1 MIVFLYGKDN
11 FRSYQKL
18 REIVEKYQEKFPE
31 SLSFKSFNAAKLDFN
46 EFKVTTQVSALFSE
60 KKLIVLH
67 ATFSL
72 KAELQKKLIELFKEK
87 HLDKDENNII
97 IFWEQGEADK
107 RTSLFKYLEKY
118 SKSQNFGL
126 LNKHQTEIWINKIV
140 DSQFPDLK
148 IHSSAITFLSENLGS
163 NLWRIYNELVKIHN
177 YFNGSNKVL
186 ITKRDVLELVN
197 FPTEADIFK
206 TIDALAFKQKKQAL
220 KALAGHFKNLEP
232 ELKILA
238 MFEYQFRGL
247 IRIRSLIEEGRDYQ
261 FIQRETKIH
270 PYAFRK
276 MYGLAKNFSMKE
288 LEKIYDR
295 LFDLDIGFKT
305 GYIQNKQ
312 IALEMFIIEVCQ

>member
-18 REIVEKYQEKFPE
+18 REIIEKYQEKFPE
-31 SLSFKSFNAAKLDFN
+31 SLSFRTFNAAKLDFI
-46 EFKVTTQVSALFSE
+46 EFKVTTQVSALFLE
-60 KKLIVLH
+60 KKLIVLR
-67 ATFSL
+67 AAFSL
-72 KAELQKKLIELFKEK
+72 KAELQKKLIEFFKEK

-107 RTSLFKYLEKY
+107 RTSLFKYLEKH
-118 SKSQNFGL
+118 SRSQSFGL
-126 LNKHQTEIWINKIV
+126 LNKHQTEIWIKKII
-140 DSQFPDLK
+140 DNQFPDLK
-148 IHSSAITFLSENLGS
+148 IHSSAITFISENLGS
-163 NLWRIYNELVKIHN
+163 NLWRIYNELIKIN
-177 YFNGSNKVL
+177 DYFKGNKKAL
-186 ITKRDVLELVN
+186 ITKGDVLELVN
-197 FPTEADIFK
+197 FPIEADIFK
-206 TIDALAFKQKKQAL
+206 TIDALALKQKKQAL
-220 KALAGHFKNLEP
+220 MALAGHFKNLEP

-247 IRIRSLIEEGRDYQ
+247 IRTRSLIEEGKDYQ
-261 FIQRETKIH
+261 FIQQETKIH

-288 LEKIYDR
+288 LEKIYDK

-312 IALEMFIIEVCQ
+312 IALEMFIVEACQ

>member
-18 REIVEKYQEKFPE
+18 REIVEKYQEKFPD
-31 SLSFKSFNAAKLDFN
+31 SLSFRTFNAAKLDFN

-60 KKLIVLH
+60 KKLIVLR

-87 HLDKDENNII
+87 RLDKDENNII
-97 IFWEQGEADK
+97 IFWEQGEADR

-126 LNKHQTEIWINKIV
+126 LNKHQTEVWIKKII
-140 DSQFPDLK
+140 DSQFTDLK
-148 IHSSAITFLSENLGS
+148 LHLSAITYLSENLRS
-163 NLWRIYNELVKIHN
+163 DLWRVYNELVKIHD
-177 YFNGSNKVL
+177 YAKGSKKAL
-186 ITKRDVLELVN
+186 ITKGDVLELVN
-197 FPTEADIFK
+197 FPTETDIFK
-206 TIDALAFKQKKQAL
+206 TIDSLALKQKKQAL
-220 KALAGHFKNLEP
+220 GALAGHFKNLEP

-247 IRIRSLIEEGRDYQ
+247 IRIRSLIEENKDYQ
-261 FIQRETKIH
+261 YIQRETKIH
-270 PYAFRK
+270 PFAFRK

-312 IALEMFIIEVCQ
+312 IALEMFIIEACQ